1 RGKQRSLLLAMAR
14 EGGSNIYSKEFID
27 RNDLSGPSTV
37 QKAVRYLEEKGL
49 VDREDGGYAVS
60 DVFFREWLR
69 RMG

>member
-1 RGKQRSLLLAMAR
+1 
-14 EGGSNIYSKEFID
+14 
-27 RNDLSGPSTV
+27 V